1 MIDGNS
7 TNKPKTFL
15 GSITGLFGL
24 NKLKRFFCFMSSKLC
39 PPQTIVINKITVG
52 SQLPKEDIDKMFRQ
66 LIRSIEDASRGSA

>member
-24 NKLKRFFCFMSSKLC
+24 NKLKRFFCFLC
-39 PPQTIVINKITVG
+39 PPQTIIINKITVG
-52 SQLPKEDIDKMFRQ
+52 SNIPKEDLDKIFKDFLKGLDDGMR
-66 LIRSIEDASRGSA
+66 RGGI